1 MIVSELIGKIHI
13 AYKGKAAGLAP
24 SPGEDKYSMYL
35 SRANDNRDRWVED
48 PAVDNPELFSGDIT
62 ATLTDGVFNL
72 PADAARV
79 TDPVMY
85 GTTEIPLIS
94 FKDRHTATKG
104 AYVVGLKGNRKLYI
118 VHPEN
123 YPDNSFTVGLINYLD
138 PMVNQS
144 DDIQCSIPRWLA
156 LETAAQLAEQDPAKE
171 DLAPSLFNQ
180 AVAEY
185 NEGLARAK
193 KLVRGSNRTMK
204 IGTVR
209 RIAGL

>member
-24 SPGEDKYSMYL
+24 SPGDDKYSMYL

-48 PAVDNPELFSGDIT
+48 PAVDNPELFSGDT
-62 ATLTDGVFNL
+62 AVILTDGSFDL
-72 PADAARV
+72 PPGVARV

-94 FKDRHTATKG
+94 YKDRHSATKG
-104 AYVVGLKGNRKLYI
+104 AYVIGQKGSRKLYI
-118 VHPEN
+118 VNPDN
-123 YPDNSFTVGLINYLD
+123 YPDNSFTVGTINYLD

-144 DDIQCSIPRWLA
+144 DDIQCSVSRWLT
-156 LETAAQLAEQDPAKE
+156 LQTAAQLAEQDPAKE
-171 DLAPSLFNQ
+171 DLAPSLYNQ
-180 AVAEY
+180 ADAEY
-185 NEGLARAK
+185 SEGLARARHQ
-193 KLVRGSNRTMK
+193 VRGSNRTMK